1 MSVFSPKKESDRP
14 QPGLLDKV
22 RNSVKDAARS
32 VMGYDDPEQANKA
45 PPSPTKRVRYTPQEP
60 ECEAAVASPSRTENP
75 PCGGLITSAARKVAT
90 PSNHAAA
97 AQAAA
102 APSTSTDDSSRRCL
116 DFAEVDAEEITSA
129 RAPTASPSEEKK
141 GGILGTLFSP
151 VFSFFGAHKSQ
162 ENEPVAASTSAH
174 ASAPAPVLESSIAA
188 ARPRQPPHSGE
199 VEVED
204 ECAEGSNAEA
214 EHAPS
219 PSTSSNT
226 DEDMEDVHTTR
237 PPARPATH
245 THTQRTPTHA
255 PTQAYGQRA
264 ARFGGKPGSLC

>member
-1 MSVFSPKKESDRP
+1 
-14 QPGLLDKV
+14 
-22 RNSVKDAARS
+22 
-32 VMGYDDPEQANKA
+32 
-45 PPSPTKRVRYTPQEP
+45 
-60 ECEAAVASPSRTENP
+60 
-75 PCGGLITSAARKVAT
+75 
-90 PSNHAAA
+90 
-97 AQAAA
+97 
-102 APSTSTDDSSRRCL
+102 
-116 DFAEVDAEEITSA
+116 
-129 RAPTASPSEEKK
+129 
-141 GGILGTLFSP
+141 

-162 ENEPVAASTSAH
+162 ENEPVAASTSAP

-237 PPARPATH
+237 PPARPATR
-245 THTQRTPTHA
+245 THTTNAHTRTHA
-255 PTQAYGQRA
+255 GTRTTRGTVRRQPRQPSLDASRARAKSFFALMRRSSDAIHTARARKHAHAVVMQAEEFDPYVFIKNLPQLTPEQLNRPACVPKKTRCTGTARRQKSHGEGCVCVWGCVRA
-264 ARFGGKPGSLC
+264 CVCVCV